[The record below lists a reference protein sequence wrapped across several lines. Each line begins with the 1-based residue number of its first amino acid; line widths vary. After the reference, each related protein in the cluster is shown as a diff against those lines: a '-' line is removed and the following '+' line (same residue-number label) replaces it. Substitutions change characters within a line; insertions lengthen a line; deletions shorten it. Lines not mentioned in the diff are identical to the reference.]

1 MLIDRL
7 KEMLLEFL
15 VITAG
20 ITICTTVFCTIFYND
35 GYFGLEL
42 LHQIVA
48 LGFFCT
54 LPGIVF
60 LSKKELTKKQMLIRY
75 AIHMCI
81 LLALIL
87 FLAYRWEWID
97 PRNIVHP
104 IIITFMFLGVYSL
117 VSFVTYMREKKVAME
132 LNEKLQ
138 NYKQKHMH

>member
-15 VITAG
+15 AITAG
-20 ITICTTVFCTIFYND
+20 ITISTTVFCTIFYND
-35 GYFGLEL
+35 GYNFSLGL

-60 LSKKELTKKQMLIRY
+60 LSKKELPKKQMLIRY

-104 IIITFMFLGVYSL
+104 IIITIMFLGVYSM
-117 VSFVTYMREKKVAME
+117 VTFVTYMRE
-132 LNEKLQ
+132 
-138 NYKQKHMH
+138 